1 MSTVSP
7 PPPAAPATSP
17 PSGQGPAAAALPTL
31 SIFDSQQQ
39 KKVPLVPCTPGEV
52 RMYVC
57 GPTVYNLFHIG
68 NARPLVVFDVVA
80 RHMRARGYRVTF
92 VRNITDVD
100 DKIIQR
106 ATELGEEPSAFAAR
120 FTDEYHRDYSAL
132 GCLPPDIEP
141 RATGHI
147 PEMLTQ
153 IQQLLDRD
161 LAYVVDGD
169 VYYSVNHFAGY
180 GELSRLPREELLA
193 GARKEV
199 DGRKRD
205 PADFALWKA
214 AKPGEPSWDSPWGP
228 GRPGWHIECSAMSEK
243 YLGPTFDLHGGGID
257 LRFPHHEN
265 ERAQAQGVHGPSSFS
280 RYWMHNGFVGFRW
293 VHNEQVMA
301 EGSKIAKSDLAMR
314 PLYHAFVA
322 RTCIERHGGEAVRLW
337 LLTTI
342 YRNPITF
349 DVDMAPPGAAT
360 GETGATAP
368 VRTPG
373 LEEAER
379 RLEYG
384 YLTMQRLDEA
394 LAVGKPVAEG
404 TIWSDAAGWLD
415 RLLAA
420 LDDDF
425 NTPVAL
431 AEWQEA
437 LSLANRVLDGK
448 VAPPLA
454 KDVRRRTLERLR
466 ADLRTAGRVL
476 GLLESDPA
484 TYLLSHRGRRIAA
497 RGLDA
502 ARIESLIAERE
513 TARRSKD
520 FARADSLRGELATL
534 FVEVMDTPAG
544 PRWRVQD

>member
-7 PPPAAPATSP
+7 PLSP
-17 PSGQGPAAAALPTL
+17 SPQALPVV

-39 KKVPLVPCTPGEV
+39 KKVPLIPYDPEHV

-68 NARPLVVFDVVA
+68 NARPFVVFDVVA
-80 RHMRARGYRVTF
+80 RHLRARGYRVTL
-92 VRNITDVD
+92 VCNITDVD
-100 DKIIQR
+100 DKIIVR
-106 ATELGEEPSAFAAR
+106 AQELGEDPSAFAAR
-120 FTDEYHRDYSAL
+120 FTDEYHRDRLAL
-132 GCLPPDIEP
+132 GCLPPDVEP
-141 RATGHI
+141 RATQHI
-147 PEMLTQ
+147 AEMQHQ
-153 IQQLLDRD
+153 IQQLMDRD

-169 VYYSVNHFAGY
+169 VYYAVNQFAGY

-199 DGRKRD
+199 DPRKRD
-205 PADFALWKA
+205 AADFALWKA
-214 AKPGEPSWDSPWGP
+214 AKPGEPSWPSPWGN

-243 YLGPTFDLHGGGID
+243 YLGPSFDLHGGGID

-265 ERAQAQGVHGPSSFS
+265 ERAQAQGVHGPNTFA
-280 RYWMHNGFVGFRW
+280 RLWMHNGFVGFRW
-293 VHNEQVMA
+293 VHSGQVMA

-322 RTCIERHGGEAVRLW
+322 RTCIDRHGGEAVRLW

-349 DVDMAPPGAAT
+349 DVDMPPPPSTPTAT
-360 GETGATAP
+360 PDKDAT

-384 YLTMQRLDEA
+384 YQTIQRLDEA
-394 LAVGKPVAEG
+394 LAVGKPATDGPVWTDAE
-404 TIWSDAAGWLD
+404 GWLD

-431 AEWQEA
+431 SEWQEG
-437 LSLANRVLDGK
+437 LGLANRVLDGK
-448 VAPPLA
+448 VTPPLP

-466 ADLRTAGRVL
+466 ADLRKAGAVL
-476 GLLESDPA
+476 GLLEADPA
-484 TYLLSHRGRRIAA
+484 AYLAAHRCRRVAA
-497 RGLDA
+497 RGLDQ
-502 ARIESLIAERE
+502 ARIEALVADRE
-513 TARRSKD
+513 AARRSKD
-520 FARADSLRGELATL
+520 FARADSLRGELLAL
-534 FVEVMDTPAG
+534 AVEVMDTPSG
-544 PRWRVQD
+544 PRWRVQDEVQSR

>member
-7 PPPAAPATSP
+7 TSSP
-17 PSGQGPAAAALPTL
+17 PSAAVAPSGPLPTI

-39 KKVPLVPCTPGEV
+39 KKVPLVPCIPGQV

-80 RHMRARGYRVTF
+80 RHLRARGYGVTF

-120 FTDEYHRDYSAL
+120 FTDEYHRDYAAL

-147 PEMLTQ
+147 PEMLQQ

-161 LAYVVDGD
+161 LAYVVEGD
-169 VYYSVNHFAGY
+169 VYYAVNHFAGY

-228 GRPGWHIECSAMSEK
+228 GRPGWHIECSAMSER

-265 ERAQAQGVHGPSSFS
+265 ERAQAQGVHGPDSFS

-293 VHNEQVMA
+293 VHDGQVMA

-337 LLTTI
+337 LMTTI

-349 DVDMAPPGAAT
+349 DVDMAPPNGAGGGTAT
-360 GETGATAP
+360 PTDAAP

-394 LAVGKPVAEG
+394 LAVGKPALEG
-404 TIWSDAAGWLD
+404 AGWPEAAGWLD

-431 AEWQEA
+431 SEWQEG
-437 LSLANRVLDGK
+437 LGLANRVLDGK
-448 VAPPLA
+448 VAPALP

-466 ADLRTAGRVL
+466 NDLRTAGQVL
-476 GLLESDPA
+476 GLLQSDPA
-484 TYLLSHRGRRIAA
+484 AYLLSHRTRRVAA
-497 RGLDA
+497 KGLDA
-502 ARIESLIAERE
+502 ARVEGLIADRE
-513 TARRSKD
+513 SARRSKD
-520 FARADSLRGELATL
+520 FARADSLRGELTAL
-534 FVEVMDTPAG
+534 GVEVMDTPAG

>member
-1 MSTVSP
+1 MSTAPSTPSP
-7 PPPAAPATSP
+7 SP
-17 PSGQGPAAAALPTL
+17 QALPTVSL
-31 SIFDSQQQ
+31 FDSQQQ
-39 KKVPLVPCTPGEV
+39 KKVPLVPCTPGHV

-68 NARPLVVFDVVA
+68 NARPFVVFDVVA
-80 RHMRARGYRVTF
+80 RHLRARGYRVTL
-92 VRNITDVD
+92 VCNVTDVD
-100 DKIIQR
+100 DKIIHR
-106 ATELGEEPSAFAAR
+106 AQELGEDPSAFAAR
-120 FTDEYHRDYSAL
+120 FTDEYHRDRRAL
-132 GCLPPDIEP
+132 GCLPPDVEP
-141 RATGHI
+141 RATEHI
-147 PEMLTQ
+147 AEMQHQ
-153 IQQLLDRD
+153 IQQLLDRG

-169 VYYSVNHFAGY
+169 VYYAVNQFPGY

-199 DGRKRD
+199 DPRKRD
-205 PADFALWKA
+205 AADFALWKA
-214 AKPGEPSWDSPWGP
+214 AKPGEPSWPSPWGN

-243 YLGPTFDLHGGGID
+243 YLGPVFDLHGGGID

-265 ERAQAQGVHGPSSFS
+265 ERAQAQGVHGPHAFS
-280 RYWMHNGFVGFRW
+280 RLWMHNGFVGFRW
-293 VHNEQVMA
+293 VHSGQVMA
-301 EGSKIAKSDLAMR
+301 EGSKIAKSDVAMR

-349 DVDMAPPGAAT
+349 DVDMAPPTPERSGSPDAA
-360 GETGATAP
+360 

-384 YLTMQRLDEA
+384 YLTVLRLDEA
-394 LAVGKPVAEG
+394 LAVGKPVSDG
-404 TIWSDAAGWLD
+404 PVWSESEGWLD

-431 AEWQEA
+431 SEWQEG
-437 LSLANRVLDGK
+437 LGLANRVLDGK
-448 VAPPLA
+448 ITPPLA

-466 ADLRTAGRVL
+466 ADLRRAASVL

-484 TYLLSHRGRRIAA
+484 AYLSAHRIRRVAA
-497 RGLDA
+497 RGLDQ
-502 ARIESLIAERE
+502 ARIESLIADRE
-513 TARRSKD
+513 AARRSKD
-520 FARADSLRGELATL
+520 FARADSLRGELLTL
-534 FVEVMDTPAG
+534 GVEVMDTPTG
-544 PRWRVQD
+544 PRWRVQDQAQAS

>member
-7 PPPAAPATSP
+7 PPSP
-17 PSGQGPAAAALPTL
+17 SPQALPTVSL
-31 SIFDSQQQ
+31 FDSQQQ
-39 KKVPLVPCTPGEV
+39 KKVPLIPCTPGHV

-80 RHMRARGYRVTF
+80 RHLRARGYGVTF

-106 ATELGEEPSAFAAR
+106 AQELGEDPGAFTAR
-120 FTDEYHRDYSAL
+120 FTAEYHRDYSAL
-132 GCLPPDIEP
+132 GCLPPDVEP
-141 RATGHI
+141 RATQHI
-147 PEMLTQ
+147 PEMLHQ
-153 IQQLLDRD
+153 IQQLLDRG

-169 VYYSVNHFAGY
+169 VYYAVNQFAGY

-199 DGRKRD
+199 DPRKRD
-205 PADFALWKA
+205 AADFALWKA
-214 AKPGEPSWDSPWGP
+214 AKPGEPSWPSPWGS

-265 ERAQAQGVHGPSSFS
+265 ERAQAQGVHGPQSFS
-280 RYWMHNGFVGFRW
+280 RLWMHNGFVGFRW
-293 VHNEQVMA
+293 VHNGQVMA

-349 DVDMAPPGAAT
+349 DVDMAPPGSATPGQAESAA
-360 GETGATAP
+360 

-384 YLTMQRLDEA
+384 YLTVQRLDEA
-394 LAVGKPVAEG
+394 LAVGKPATPGPVWSEAE
-404 TIWSDAAGWLD
+404 GWLD
-415 RLLAA
+415 RLLSA

-431 AEWQEA
+431 SEWQEG
-437 LSLANRVLDGK
+437 LGLANRVLDSK
-448 VAPPLA
+448 VTPPLP
-454 KDVRRRTLERLR
+454 KDVRRRTIERLR
-466 ADLRTAGRVL
+466 DDLRRAGAVL
-476 GLLESDPA
+476 GLLERDP
-484 TYLLSHRGRRIAA
+484 TEYLTAHRSRRVAA
-497 RGLDA
+497 RGLDQ
-502 ARIESLIAERE
+502 ARIEQLVADRE
-513 TARRSKD
+513 SARRGKD
-520 FARADSLRGELATL
+520 FARADSLRAELLTL
-534 FVEVMDTPAG
+534 GVEVMDTPAG

>member
-7 PPPAAPATSP
+7 TPSSAAGAPASPGPTS
-17 PSGQGPAAAALPTL
+17 AALPTIH
-31 SIFDSQQQ
+31 IFDSQQQ
-39 KKVPLVPCTPGEV
+39 KKVALVPCTPGQV

-57 GPTVYNLFHIG
+57 GPTVYNLFHVG
-68 NARPLVVFDVVA
+68 NARPFVVFDVVA
-80 RHMRARGYRVTF
+80 RHLRARGYRVTF
-92 VRNITDVD
+92 ARNITDVD

-106 ATELGEEPSAFAAR
+106 ARELGEEPAALAER
-120 FTDEYHRDYSAL
+120 FTDEYHRDCAAL

-141 RATGHI
+141 RATAHI
-147 PEMLTQ
+147 GEMLHQ
-153 IQQLLDRD
+153 IQQLLDRG

-169 VYYSVNHFAGY
+169 VYYAVNEFAGY

-214 AKPGEPSWDSPWGP
+214 AKPGEPHWDSPWGP

-243 YLGPTFDLHGGGID
+243 YLGSTFDLHGGGID

-265 ERAQAQGVHGPSSFS
+265 ERAQAQGVHGPQSFS

-293 VHNEQVMA
+293 VHNEKVMA

-349 DVDMAPPGAAT
+349 DVDMAPPAASP
-360 GETGATAP
+360 EPAASAA

-404 TIWSDAAGWLD
+404 AIWSEASGWFD

-431 AEWQEA
+431 SEWQEG
-437 LSLANRVLDGK
+437 LGLANRVLDGK
-448 VAPPLA
+448 VAPALA

-466 ADLRTAGRVL
+466 ADLRQAGTVL
-476 GLLESDPA
+476 GLLQSDPA
-484 TYLLSHRGRRIAA
+484 SYLLAHRGRRVAA

-502 ARIESLIAERE
+502 SRIESLIADRE
-513 TARRSKD
+513 AARREKD
-520 FARADSLRGELATL
+520 FARADRLRAELSAL
-534 FVEVMDTPAG
+534 SVEVMDTPAG

>member
-1 MSTVSP
+1 MSTDSLP
-7 PPPAAPATSP
+7 PSP
-17 PSGQGPAAAALPTL
+17 PSQTLPTV

-39 KKVPLVPCTPGEV
+39 KKVPIVPCTPGQV

-68 NARPLVVFDVVA
+68 NARPFVVFDVVA
-80 RHMRARGYRVTF
+80 RHLRARGYRVTL
-92 VRNITDVD
+92 VCNVTDVD
-100 DKIIQR
+100 DKIILR
-106 ATELGEEPSAFAAR
+106 AQELGEDPSAFAAR
-120 FTDEYHRDYSAL
+120 FTDEYHRDRRAL
-132 GCLPPDIEP
+132 GCLPPDVEP
-141 RATGHI
+141 RATEHI
-147 PEMLTQ
+147 GEMQAQ
-153 IQQLLDRD
+153 IQQLLDRG

-169 VYYSVNHFAGY
+169 VYYAVNQFAGY

-193 GARKEV
+193 GARKDV
-199 DGRKRD
+199 DPRKRD
-205 PADFALWKA
+205 AADFALWKA
-214 AKPGEPSWDSPWGP
+214 AKPGEPAWPSPWGP

-265 ERAQAQGVHGPSSFS
+265 ERAQAQGVHGPHSFS
-280 RYWMHNGFVGFRW
+280 KLWMHNGFVGFRW
-293 VHNEQVMA
+293 VHNGQVMA

-349 DVDMAPPGAAT
+349 DVDMAPPTMTPTTEG
-360 GETGATAP
+360 TAP
-368 VRTPG
+368 GNAAVRTPG

-384 YLTMQRLDEA
+384 YLTVQRLDEA
-394 LAVGKPVAEG
+394 LAVGKPAVAG
-404 TIWSDAAGWLD
+404 PIWADAEGWLD

-425 NTPVAL
+425 NSPVAL
-431 AEWQEA
+431 SEWQEG
-437 LSLANRVLDGK
+437 LGLANRVLDGK
-448 VAPPLA
+448 ITPALP

-466 ADLRTAGRVL
+466 ADLQRAGAVL
-476 GLLESDPA
+476 GLLEADPA
-484 TYLLSHRGRRIAA
+484 TYLAAHRSRRVAA
-497 RGLDA
+497 RGLDQARIDALIADREA
-502 ARIESLIAERE
+502 ARRA
-513 TARRSKD
+513 KD
-520 FARADSLRGELATL
+520 FARADSLRNDLLGIG
-534 FVEVMDTPAG
+534 VEVMDTPSG